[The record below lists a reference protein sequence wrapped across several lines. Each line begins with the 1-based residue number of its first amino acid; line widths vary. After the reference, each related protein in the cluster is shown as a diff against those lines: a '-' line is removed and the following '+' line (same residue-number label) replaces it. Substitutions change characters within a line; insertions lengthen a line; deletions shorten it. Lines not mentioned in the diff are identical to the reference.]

1 MTKWNDFFP
10 LILFVFIFYI
20 GVVFEGCAL
29 CVNASSLSVYG
40 GRVIRVPEDHSTIA
54 YAIGN
59 ASEGDTIVVGNGV
72 YRESGVVVDKS
83 VRIVGV
89 DRNGVVVDGGG
100 VSGPILIINS
110 NGVILENLTLRN
122 TDLWTEGASAV
133 TLRDVDGVVVK
144 NMLISSVAVGVH
156 VRDSNYSFIMYCD
169 FSGISVSG
177 IKISGVSCNNTLVG
191 NTFRD
196 LPNKAV
202 TIASADSKFT
212 RLYHNNFFNSSVPL
226 PPATTFFDNGYPS
239 GGNFWSD
246 HVRVDLKHGPA
257 QDEDGSD
264 GIVDVGYPSDFPW
277 DRYPLMF
284 AVVKVDV
291 LFEWGSFEVLVSS
304 NASLVSWSLNVS
316 GKFLEL
322 FFEGVDGGGVSCRV
336 WIPKGMLS
344 CSSLNDWVVICD
356 GENLS
361 FLVEEDDAFS
371 YFHLVFLQSDP
382 CVVRVVGTWVVPEFS
397 FFSVLFLI
405 VVFSFLGVM
414 IKFVFAF

>member
-1 MTKWNDFFP
+1 MKMDRFLLLTF
-10 LILFVFIFYI
+10 FVFIFSM
-20 GVVFEGCAL
+20 GVVFGGCAL
-29 CVNASSLSVYG
+29 CVNAASLSVSG
-40 GRVIRVPEDHSTIA
+40 GRVIRVPEDYSTIA
-54 YAIGN
+54 YAVGN
-59 ASEGDTIVVGNGV
+59 VSEGDTIVIGNGV
-72 YRESGVVVDKS
+72 YRESGIVVDKS

-89 DRNGVVVDGGG
+89 DRNGVIVDGGG
-100 VSGPILIINS
+100 VSGSILIIS
-110 NGVILENLTLRN
+110 SGGVTLENLTLRN
-122 TDLWTEGASAV
+122 TDLQTEGASAV
-133 TLRDVDGVVVK
+133 SLNDVDGVVVK
-144 NMLISSVAVGVH
+144 NVLLLSVAVGVH

-169 FSGISVSG
+169 FSSISVSG

-191 NTFRD
+191 NTFKD

-202 TIASADSKFT
+202 TIASSYSQFT
-212 RLYHNNFFNSSVPL
+212 RLYHNNFFNSSVPS

-257 QDEDGSD
+257 QDMDGGD
-264 GIVDVGYPSDFPW
+264 GIVDVGYPIDSPW
-277 DRYPLMF
+277 DNYPLMF
-284 AVVKVDV
+284 PVIKLDV
-291 LFEWGSFEVLVSS
+291 LSEWGSFEVLASS
-304 NASLVSWSLNVS
+304 NASLFSWSLSVS

-322 FFEGVDGGGVSCRV
+322 VFEGVDGGGVSCRV

-344 CSSLNDWVVICD
+344 CSSLNDWVVMCD

-371 YFHLVFLQSDP
+371 YFHFVFSRSAP
-382 CVVRVVGTWVVPEFS
+382 CVVRVVGTWVVPEFL
-397 FFSVLFLI
+397 FFAVLFLI